1 MIGWW
6 CAGWLWRLSSVNTPW
21 KGYHLGICS
30 SISPNFTPTSRFF
43 VLSQICHEFRVRFH
57 GPQDPMPL
65 SNLMPEPSQVQRRW
79 LSSSILEFQRPAL
92 DWRISPTW
100 RSGKKLSTWNLSWS
114 LHSLWKFSSHSH
126 SAWAHVSWRIYL
138 LYLFN
143 LRVFFQIPK
152 IKKKEHIWNY
162 LNHPPFLIPWWN
174 LQFSR
179 VPGGSPGTPCP
190 HMRSWYISQRDRDL
204 CLGLERC
211 GFRHSLFIQ
220 LEFIKSQEWIRYDLH
235 PPKWPRWHARVT
247 GKGIHHRW
255 ITDPLGASQGP

>member
-79 LSSSILEFQRPAL
+79 LSSSILEFERPAL

-126 SAWAHVSWRIYL
+126 SAWAHVPWRIYL
-138 LYLFN
+138 
-143 LRVFFQIPK
+143 FQFEGFSDPRNQ
-152 IKKKEHIWNY
+152 KKRIDYEHIWTAP
-162 LNHPPFLIPWWN
+162 LSWIQWLI
-174 LQFSR
+174 L
-179 VPGGSPGTPCP
+179 GSPGTPCP
-190 HMRSWYISQRDRDL
+190 SEILIYLAKRPSY
-204 CLGLERC
+204 
-211 GFRHSLFIQ
+211 
-220 LEFIKSQEWIRYDLH
+220 
-235 PPKWPRWHARVT
+235 V
-247 GKGIHHRW
+247 
-255 ITDPLGASQGP
+255 